1 MSTLHLLENSS
12 RTRHTRLL
20 IQLHTMYRTSIAA
33 IRRIRS
39 LSACSMPM
47 EHSQLLNQQSQ
58 SVVHYQRTH
67 SLKLLMATSG
77 SICTP
82 FQVARS
88 RSSSQQNGCQSS
100 ENQPCSHHL

>member
-1 MSTLHLLENSS
+1 MLILHSLGNLS
-12 RTRHTRLL
+12 RTLHTRLL
-20 IQLHTMYRTSIAA
+20 ITHQIMCRTSIAA

-47 EHSQLLNQQSQ
+47 VHSQLLSQQSQ
-58 SVVHYQRTH
+58 SVEHYQRIH
-67 SLKLLMATSG
+67 SLKLLMDTSG

-82 FQVARS
+82 FQVVRN
-88 RSSSQQNGCQSS
+88 RSSSPQNGCQSS